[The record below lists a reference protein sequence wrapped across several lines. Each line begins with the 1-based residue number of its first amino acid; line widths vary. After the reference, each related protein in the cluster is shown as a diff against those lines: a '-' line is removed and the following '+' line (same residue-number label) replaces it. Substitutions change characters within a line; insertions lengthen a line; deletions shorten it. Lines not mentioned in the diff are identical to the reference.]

1 MTKHV
6 LSKSTFMY
14 GCQCPKRLFL
24 YKFKP
29 SLRNPED
36 EGQQAIFAAG
46 TNVGLLA
53 QSLFPGG
60 VDASPPDTFSYQK
73 SVEKT
78 RKLIEA
84 GATVIY
90 EAAFQFEEVLCALDI
105 LVRKKNKWYAFEV
118 KGSVSVRPQY
128 IQDASLQYHVI
139 TNSGL
144 KLEDISI
151 VYLNN
156 QYERQGDLDIKQLF
170 NTDSILGEV
179 LEQQP
184 FISDKIVEL
193 KVMLTLKKEPV
204 MDIGPH
210 CSDPY
215 TCNFTNHCWKD
226 FPTENNIFSLSRGP
240 GWELYEEGFKHL
252 DDIPQDYALSPKAAM
267 QLNHYRTGEIFID
280 EKAIKGFLSEF
291 QYPLYFF
298 DFETIM
304 PAVPEFDHS
313 RPYQQLPFQFSLHI
327 KRKPGA
333 ALEHYSF
340 LGDGI
345 TDPREALIKEMIKL
359 LGSKGSIIGWN
370 ASFEKTCIKKLI
382 LDFPKYEKQLSSIN
396 ERWIDLMKPFQSRWY
411 YHPDFKGSASI
422 KNVLPV
428 MVPDLSYEDLDIQ
441 EGGTASLVY
450 AQLKDQ
456 DVATQAIQRNQL
468 LEYCK
473 LDTMAM
479 VRILENLEELIRSK

>member
-1 MTKHV
+1 MIKHT

-24 YKFKP
+24 HKFKP
-29 SLRNPED
+29 ELCNAED
-36 EGQQAIFAAG
+36 ENQQAIFAAG

-53 QSLFPGG
+53 QGLFPGG
-60 VDASPPDTFSYQK
+60 EDASPPDTFSYQK

-78 RKLIEA
+78 KQLIEA

-90 EAAFQFEEVLCALDI
+90 EAAFQFDAVLCALDV
-105 LVRKKNKWYAFEV
+105 LVKKKSKWYAYEV
-118 KGSVSVRPQY
+118 KGSTTIKPQY
-128 IQDASLQYHVI
+128 IQDASLQYFVI

-144 KLEDISI
+144 KLEDIAI

-156 QYERQGDLDIKQLF
+156 EYERIGDLNVNQLF
-170 NTDSILGEV
+170 NIDSIHDAV
-179 LEQQP
+179 LEEQQ
-184 FISDKIVEL
+184 FVQEKIVEL
-193 KVMLTLKKEPV
+193 KVILNSKKEPV
-204 MDIGPH
+204 VGIGPH
-210 CSDPY
+210 CFEPY
-215 TCNFTNHCWKD
+215 ACNFTEHCWKD
-226 FPTENNIFSLSRGP
+226 FPKENNIFSLSYGP
-240 GWELYEEGFKHL
+240 GWKLYDEGFKHL
-252 DDIPQDYALSPKAAM
+252 NDIPDGYSLASRPAL
-267 QLNHYRTGEIFID
+267 QLNHYRTGKTSID
-280 EKAIKGFLSEF
+280 KETISGFLEEF
-291 QYPLYFF
+291 QYPLFFF

-304 PAVPEFDHS
+304 PSVPEFDHS

-327 KRKPGA
+327 KHKPNSE
-333 ALEHYSF
+333 LEHYSF

-345 TDPREALIKEMIKL
+345 TDPREAIIKEMIKL
-359 LGSKGSIIGWN
+359 LGNKGSIIGWN

-396 ERWIDLMKPFQSRWY
+396 NRWIDLMKPFQSRWY

-428 MVPDLSYEDLDIQ
+428 MVPELSYADLDIQ

-450 AQLKDQ
+450 SQLKDQ
-456 DVATQAIQRNQL
+456 DVATQIIQRNHL

-473 LDTMAM
+473 LDTLAM
-479 VRILENLEELIRSK
+479 VKIFEELKDLIN